1 MEKKSMPPA
10 PVVETTFR
18 VRYAETDQMGIVYY
32 ANYYIWMEVGRNEYC
47 RQCGFSYR
55 ELEEQH
61 KAFLVVA
68 ESQCRYRSPAKYDDE
83 VTVKTWVTSLH
94 RRTARFA
101 YEIIRSDGQ
110 SLAIGETLHV
120 LIDAGGRPVSFPEYY
135 LELLRGK
142 RIKAGVGGQ

>member
-1 MEKKSMPPA
+1 MEKTATTAA
-10 PVVETTFR
+10 PVVETSFR

-61 KAFLVVA
+61 KAYLVVA
-68 ESQCRYRSPAKYDDE
+68 ESQCRYRAPAKYDDE
-83 VTVKTWVTSLH
+83 VVVRTWVTSLH

-101 YEIIRSDGQ
+101 YEIQRSDGT
-110 SLAIGETLHV
+110 SLAVGETLHV
-120 LIDAGGRPVSFPEYY
+120 LIDTDGHPVSFPPYY
-135 LELLRGK
+135 LELLRGE
-142 RIKAGVGGQ
+142 RIK